1 MICFE
6 WLGLQGKFKQIVA
19 MIFEYSNVKI
29 CVVDTE
35 SILLLKIP
43 ALSRDKCEEPN
54 VQYKE

>member
-1 MICFE
+1 
-6 WLGLQGKFKQIVA
+6 
-19 MIFEYSNVKI
+19 MIFEYLNVKI

-43 ALSRDKCEEPN
+43 PLTCDKCKEPE